1 MKARDLRLKA
11 HPFYYGP
18 FFFLYDRINLN
29 TISKFKKSKKDG
41 DSKDSIYLF
50 FPGDV
55 VIKKDPL
62 SGDKDIKVPQD
73 AKFKWTKESVI
84 SSAFVVKSTVNP
96 MAEAF
101 VKADLIFDIVKE
113 NDPSFHVGKKVEF
126 AKKVEELQKA
136 ELEYLKS
143 LRF

>member
-1 MKARDLRLKA
+1 
-11 HPFYYGP
+11 
-18 FFFLYDRINLN
+18 
-29 TISKFKKSKKDG
+29 
-41 DSKDSIYLF
+41 
-50 FPGDV
+50 
-55 VIKKDPL
+55 
-62 SGDKDIKVPQD
+62 
-73 AKFKWTKESVI
+73 
-84 SSAFVVKSTVNP
+84 